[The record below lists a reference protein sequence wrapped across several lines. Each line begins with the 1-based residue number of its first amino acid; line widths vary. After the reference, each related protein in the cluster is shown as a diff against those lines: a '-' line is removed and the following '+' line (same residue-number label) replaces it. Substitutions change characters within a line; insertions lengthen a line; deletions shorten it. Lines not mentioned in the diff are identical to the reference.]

1 MRYILLSLIVSLALY
16 AKSGEEIFKKRCSS
30 CHIKYIAESKLIKNY
45 DNENR
50 DLNLTAPTATE
61 ISFALKDRVGDRSGD
76 IESQLMDIEDFLIS
90 YCNKPDRDKS
100 ILDDEVLIN
109 FDIMSPI
116 NLSEDEAEAL
126 APYLFNLSEDMI
138 VAHSVKRYSYKEA
151 LKKAKRE
158 NKIVM
163 VEGFIRYCRGC
174 MKMDR
179 EVFVED
185 RVKEALNRDFVV
197 VKKNVLKEKL
207 PFGLK
212 SIGTPA
218 FYFITNDGKKLID
231 MIQGTG
237 TVDEFLG
244 ILDEIKK
251 NLKNKKFLKIKS

>member
-1 MRYILLSLIVSLALY
+1 MRYLLLSFIVSVLIF

-30 CHIKYIAESKLIKNY
+30 CHLEYIAESKLIKNY
-45 DNENR
+45 ENDNR

-61 ISFALKDRVGDRSGD
+61 ISFALRDRVGDRSGD

-90 YCNKPDRDKS
+90 YCNKPNRDKS

-116 NLSEDEAEAL
+116 KLSEDEAEAL
-126 APYLFNLSEDMI
+126 APYLFNLSEKMI
-138 VAHSVKRYSYKEA
+138 IAHSVKRYSYQEA
-151 LKKAKRE
+151 LKKAKKE

-163 VEGFIRYCRGC
+163 IEGFIRYCRGC

-197 VKKNVLKEKL
+197 VKKNVLKERL
-207 PFGLK
+207 PLGLK

-218 FYFITNDGKKLID
+218 FYFITNDGKKVID

-237 TVDEFLG
+237 TVDEFLA
-244 ILDEIKK
+244 ILDEMKK
-251 NLKNKKFLKIKS
+251 NLKDKKFLKSK